1 MQRRIVKDEQA
12 VSPVIAVIL
21 MVAITVV
28 LAAVLYVWAS
38 SFLGGTTKNAPTG
51 SMIASE
57 DGSGVWTV
65 QIVKINPQVSVNS
78 VHWYLLDVQGNT
90 KTDGLVSDVYG
101 YYSGQ
106 GKAVVFIDND
116 FNGKLS
122 PGDKFEVHPGEAGSD
137 LESVNDVSDYSL
149 NFTILMIR
157 KLHHHISTIK
167 LRKAG
172 SQSYYLISPQSS
184 LIQRILNLFQA

>member
-1 MQRRIVKDEQA
+1 MKRRIVNDEQA

-57 DGSGVWTV
+57 DGSGDWTI

-78 VHWYLLDVQGNT
+78 VHWYLLNEEGNT
-90 KTDGLVSDVYG
+90 EIDGCLLYT
-101 YYSGQ
+101 
-106 GKAVVFIDND
+106 
-116 FNGKLS
+116 S
-122 PGDKFEVHPGEAGSD
+122 P
-137 LESVNDVSDYSL
+137 
-149 NFTILMIR
+149 
-157 KLHHHISTIK
+157 
-167 LRKAG
+167 
-172 SQSYYLISPQSS
+172 SP
-184 LIQRILNLFQA
+184 RD

>member
-116 FNGKLS
+116 FNGEL
-122 PGDKFEVHPGEAGSD
+122 ARQ
-137 LESVNDVSDYSL
+137 SL
-149 NFTILMIR
+149 NFRGKSGL
-157 KLHHHISTIK
+157 
-167 LRKAG
+167 
-172 SQSYYLISPQSS
+172 
-184 LIQRILNLFQA
+184 QRERCQVTPGRREPMESAAENIPL

>member
-1 MQRRIVKDEQA
+1 MKRRIVNDEQA

-57 DGSGVWTV
+57 DGSGDWTI
-65 QIVKINPQVSVNS
+65 QIVKIHPQVSVNS
-78 VHWYLLDVQGNT
+78 VHWYLLNEEGNT

-101 YYSGQ
+101 YYEGQ
-106 GKAVVFIDND
+106 GKAVIFIDND

-122 PGDKFEVHPGEAGSD
+122 PGDKFEVHPGEEGSD
-137 LESVNDVSDYSL
+137 LSAVSDVTDYSFRL
-149 NFTILMIR
+149 KFEPNGDVIGYD
-157 KLHHHISTIK
+157 IS
-167 LRKAG
+167 L
-172 SQSYYLISPQSS
+172 
-184 LIQRILNLFQA
+184 QA

>member
-1 MQRRIVKDEQA
+1 MKRRIVNDEQA

-78 VHWYLLDVQGNT
+78 VHWYLRDEQGYH
-90 KTDGLVSDVYG
+90 KSDGLISDIYG
-101 YYSGQ
+101 TKQ
-106 GKAVVFIDND
+106 GHGHGVIFTDVD

-122 PGDKFEVHPGEAGSD
+122 PGDKFEVFPSEANSD
-137 LESVNDVSDYSL
+137 LEDIDDLSGFS
-149 NFTILMIR
+149 FRM
-157 KLHHHISTIK
+157 KF
-167 LRKAG
+167 
-172 SQSYYLISPQSS
+172 SPTGDG
-184 LIQRILNLFQA
+184 IGYDTVFE

>member
-1 MQRRIVKDEQA
+1 MKRRIVNDEQA

-65 QIVKINPQVSVNS
+65 QS
-78 VHWYLLDVQGNT
+78 
-90 KTDGLVSDVYG
+90 GL
-101 YYSGQ
+101 
-106 GKAVVFIDND
+106 
-116 FNGKLS
+116 
-122 PGDKFEVHPGEAGSD
+122 PGARTRFEATCAG
-137 LESVNDVSDYSL
+137 
-149 NFTILMIR
+149 
-157 KLHHHISTIK
+157 
-167 LRKAG
+167 
-172 SQSYYLISPQSS
+172 
-184 LIQRILNLFQA
+184 LFR

>member
-1 MQRRIVKDEQA
+1 MKRRIVNDEQA

-57 DGSGVWTV
+57 DGSGDWTI

-78 VHWYLLDVQGNT
+78 VHWYLLNEEGNT

-101 YYSGQ
+101 YYEGQ

-122 PGDKFEVHPGEAGSD
+122 PGDKFEVHPGEAESD
-137 LESVNDVSDYSL
+137 LAQVSDVTDYSFRL
-149 NFTILMIR
+149 KFEPNGDVIGYD
-157 KLHHHISTIK
+157 IS
-167 LRKAG
+167 L
-172 SQSYYLISPQSS
+172 
-184 LIQRILNLFQA
+184 QA

>member
-1 MQRRIVKDEQA
+1 MKRRIVNDEQA

-57 DGSGVWTV
+57 DGSGVWTI

-78 VHWYLLDVQGNT
+78 VHWYLLDTLGNT

-101 YYSGQ
+101 YYAGN
-106 GKAVVFIDND
+106 GKAVVFVDND

-122 PGDKFEVHPGEAGSD
+122 PGDKFLIHPSEPNSD
-137 LESVNDVSDYSL
+137 LEEIDDFSGFSFRMKFEPTGDVIGYDL
-149 NFTILMIR
+149 QFE
-157 KLHHHISTIK
+157 
-167 LRKAG
+167 
-172 SQSYYLISPQSS
+172 
-184 LIQRILNLFQA
+184 